1 MSLTFPDLDS
11 IAQARRAADRAY
23 EAWQKFR
30 TFEPADVDRVVEA
43 LSEVLEVTP

>member
-1 MSLTFPDLDS
+1 MTLTFPDLDS

-43 LSEVLEVTP
+43 MARAIAPR